1 MKSAKIGRT
10 VGILLLLHLITGLMV
25 PYMMLQQLTRPLT
38 FAESNLANSFQVRL
52 AVMLLFVGG
61 AMTIAIAITGMPVFR
76 KSSYALA
83 LWLVALAIGNFSLQG
98 AENAATMSLFT
109 FSQTYV
115 DSGAA
120 DIVGATVRSAW
131 RWIHY
136 THLLVVVSWMF
147 LLGVM
152 LWRSALVPRVFAI
165 LLLITTL
172 LQITGITL
180 PQFLAYPS
188 PNLMLMGMPL
198 GFVYLALSVWLMLK
212 GFRTTEEVATT

>member
-1 MKSAKIGRT
+1 MKSATTTGRR
-10 VGILLLLHLITGLMV
+10 VGILLLLHLLTGLMV
-25 PYMMLQQLTRPLT
+25 PYMMLQQLTRPVA
-38 FAESNLANSFQVRL
+38 FAESSAANSFQVRL

-61 AMTIAIAITGMPVFR
+61 AITIAIAITGMPVFR
-76 KSSYALA
+76 KHSDAMA
-83 LWLVALAIGNFSLQG
+83 LWLLALATANFALQG

-115 DSGAA
+115 SSSAA
-120 DIVGATVRSAW
+120 DIAGATVRSAW
-131 RWIHY
+131 KWIHY

-147 LLGVM
+147 LLGLM
-152 LWRSALVPRVFAI
+152 LWRSALVPRVLAV

-198 GFVYLALSVWLMLK
+198 GFVYLALSVWLMIK
-212 GFRTTEEVATT
+212 GFRTTEEATA